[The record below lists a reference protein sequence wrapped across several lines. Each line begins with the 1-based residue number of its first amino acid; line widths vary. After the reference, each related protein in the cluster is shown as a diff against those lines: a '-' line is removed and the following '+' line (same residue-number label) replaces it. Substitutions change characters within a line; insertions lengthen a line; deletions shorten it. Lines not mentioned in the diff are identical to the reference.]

1 MLYNKDWEQ
10 PKINPV
16 SDVLLRA
23 ADLIERKGHI
33 KGLRKTGAGFCFLG
47 ALEEVQGVGL
57 GNGWEDTPLTY
68 QASEAVAKML
78 GLAAYNDF
86 WVNDQKSTFVDY
98 RHPVAQWNNAPKR
111 TAQEVIDI
119 MRQAARQQ
127 LQAEVKEIADAV

>member
-16 SDVLLRA
+16 SDVLLKA
-23 ADLIERKGHI
+23 ADLIEQKGHT
-33 KGLRKTGAGFCFLG
+33 KNARKTRNGFCFLG
-47 ALEEVQGVGL
+47 ALEEVQGTGL
-57 GNGWEDTPLTY
+57 ATGLVDTLLTY

-78 GLAAYNDF
+78 GLSARNNF
-86 WVNDQKSTFVDY
+86 WLTGREPTFRDY
-98 RHPVAQWNNAPKR
+98 RGSMAIWNNAPER

-119 MRQAARQQ
+119 MRKAARQQ